1 MQDTSRSAQRASP
14 GFTTIEIMIV
24 VAIIGIMAAVAL
36 PSFLDSMRK
45 GRRAEAVAAL
55 AQVQQAQER
64 WRANQAAYATAL
76 TDAPPAGLGLASTSG
91 GGLYAISIDAANADG
106 YTLTARAV
114 TGTSQSHDTHCSTM
128 RVRLA
133 KGSVQYGGCGG
144 CETPSVPLTDPHRCW
159 SR

>member
-1 MQDTSRSAQRASP
+1 
-14 GFTTIEIMIV
+14 MIV

-55 AQVQQAQER
+55 GQVQQAQER
-64 WRANQAAYATAL
+64 WRANQAAYAMDL
-76 TDAPPAGLGLASTSG
+76 TSAPPAGLGLTSTSS
-91 GGLYAISIDAANADG
+91 GGLYAITIDDANTDT
-106 YTLTARAV
+106 YTLTAQAV
-114 TGTSQSHDTHCSTM
+114 TGTSQSHDTNCSTM

-133 KGSVQYGGCGG
+133 KGNVQYGGCGG
-144 CETPSVPLTDPHRCW
+144 CEVPAGVLTDPNRCW